1 MPAFREA
8 MKVED
13 YAGAYIVLP
22 EGLEVMTDTV
32 KFNSPCGPRAKFKM
46 LISGVAFPQAPINSN
61 LIRFPKFSR
70 PSKCETTR
78 KQKTRKILSTNE
90 PCETNSDPKRPA
102 SLNESQCDAMLAA

>member
-32 KFNSPCGPRAKFKM
+32 
-46 LISGVAFPQAPINSN
+46 
-61 LIRFPKFSR
+61 
-70 PSKCETTR
+70 
-78 KQKTRKILSTNE
+78 
-90 PCETNSDPKRPA
+90 CETNSDPKRPA